1 MMKRLSLIDRLIFLM
16 NSLFS
21 AALLLA
27 YILPFIPPKTFPFL
41 SLLSLGVP
49 FLIIANLFFLVYWV
63 VRMKRQMILPL
74 LVLLIGLHHLFSLFS
89 FSPQVDDKHAG
100 DEISIMSYNVRL
112 FNKYRWIKE
121 KEVPQKIKNFIS
133 EQDPDILCIQD
144 YYKTDSI
151 TIENFEYAYIQTKG
165 ENATSGHAIFS
176 KYPIIN
182 KGSLDFP
189 DTFNNAIFADIVLKG
204 DTVRV
209 FNVHLESLS
218 IIPEEVIE
226 EKVSGKLIHRVG
238 KAFVM
243 QQEQTALLMETIRQT
258 PYKSVICADMNNSAF
273 SYVYRKIEEGGFK
286 DTFKEAGNG
295 FGKTYDFEF
304 IPLRI
309 DVIFVEDP
317 ILVTSFENFEV
328 KLSDH
333 YPIMAK
339 IAL

>member
-1 MMKRLSLIDRLIFLM
+1 MKKLSLIDKMIFLV

-21 AALLLA
+21 VALLLA

-49 FLIIANLFFLVYWV
+49 FLIIANLLFLVYWA
-63 VRMKRQMILPL
+63 VRMKRQLLLPL
-74 LVLLIGLHHLFSLFS
+74 IVLLVGLHHLLSLFS
-89 FSPQVDDKHAG
+89 FSPEKNTQQVE
-100 DEISIMSYNVRL
+100 DEISIMSYNVHL

-121 KEVPQKIKNFIS
+121 QEVPKKIKDFIAQ
-133 EQDPDILCIQD
+133 QDPDILCIQD

-151 TIENFEYAYIQTKG
+151 SIENFEYGYIQTKG
-165 ENATSGHAIFS
+165 ENSTSGHAIFS

-189 DTFNNAIFADIVLKG
+189 DTFNNAIFADIILKG
-204 DTVRV
+204 DTIRV

-226 EKVSGKLIHRVG
+226 EKVSGKLIQRVG

-243 QQEQTALLMETIRQT
+243 QQEQTKLLMKTIQKT

-309 DVIFVEDP
+309 DVIFVEEP
-317 ILVTSFENFEV
+317 ITVTGFENYDV

-333 YPIMAK
+333 YPIMAEIK
-339 IAL
+339 L